1 MKEYTLWALPKGET
15 DRLHECVL
23 TCAMSTGAVDVVK
36 AQAAKDGWHGFRV
49 QVIDG
54 SIPDFAA
61 ALRKPRA

>member
-15 DRLHECVL
+15 DRLHERVM
-23 TCAMSTGAVDVVK
+23 TSTYDK
-36 AQAAKDGWHGFRV
+36 ARIERIRTLAAADGWHGFRV